1 MWKCPDCEHSCYRE
15 AAFRAHLRTH
25 EPQVKVEDEPPK
37 KRMKKY
43 TKDEKK
49 PEEDTV
55 VISTGKVYPCM
66 LCSCLFGIQSSFL
79 SHLLTHSSEFPFGT
93 EKDVV
98 FASTTLVFL
107 SSSKPF

>member
-1 MWKCPDCEHSCYRE
+1 MWKCPDCDHSCYRE
-15 AAFRAHLRTH
+15 AAFRGHLRTH
-25 EPQVKVEDEPPK
+25 ENQLVVEPVEPPRK
-37 KRMKKY
+37 KRKY
-43 TKDEKK
+43 TKKK
-49 PEEDTV
+49 QEDTV

-66 LCSCLFGIQSSFL
+66 LCSSLFGIQSSLL
-79 SHLLTHSSEFPFGT
+79 SHLLTHSSEFPSGT